1 MRFFTNENKDE
12 TDPKDVDVKERGGY
26 HPDATESADTVALPQ
41 QRGNSP
47 WSSTPDGAP
56 ERDAGPD
63 DTTTTEHDAT
73 TGPATTGPATTGHDA
88 SGSHRWDA
96 DNEPL
101 IEDPTPPDHAV
112 ADTTPDARADSD
124 PGTVDEPTTD
134 SAEKGWA
141 GPTATGDRAD
151 DDETTDGKGATL
163 RDGGDFDD
171 PKVADTDETTD
182 GTDAALRDGGDFDD
196 PKVVSHEVTTTDTAV
211 VVAEPVPAATTAAVP
226 GAPVASDTPGTET
239 AGKPGEVDAPAVTT
253 IFDAGD
259 AKAFQDRWRDVQL
272 RFVDSPKEATAEAAT
287 LVDDAVDKLTA
298 SLRSQKEQFGGEST
312 EDTEKLRVE
321 LRGYREIFNRII
333 GL

>member
-12 TDPKDVDVKERGGY
+12 TDPKDVDVKERGGS
-26 HPDATESADTVALPQ
+26 HNDATESADTVALPQ

-47 WSSTPDGAP
+47 WSSTPDGTP
-56 ERDAGPD
+56 EHDAGPD
-63 DTTTTEHDAT
+63 AT
-73 TGPATTGPATTGHDA
+73 TAPDA

-96 DNEPL
+96 DDEPL

-112 ADTTPDARADSD
+112 ADTAPDARADSD
-124 PGTVDEPTTD
+124 PDTVAEPTTD

-141 GPTATGDRAD
+141 GPTAAGDRAD
-151 DDETTDGKGATL
+151 DDETSDDKGATL

-171 PKVADTDETTD
+171 PKVADADETTD
-182 GTDAALRDGGDFDD
+182 GKGATLRDGGDFDD

-211 VVAEPVPAATTAAVP
+211 VVAEPEPVPAATTAAVP
-226 GAPVASDTPGTET
+226 GAPVAPDAPGTDT
-239 AGKPGEVDAPAVTT
+239 AAKPGEVDAPAVTT

-287 LVDDAVDKLTA
+287 LVDDAVEQLTA